1 MAEKKKV
8 KHEKASMSVGER
20 VIPNPK
26 GIKPENDTDVVAAP
40 KMESLRST
48 ATEGAA
54 TYNIENSQGNSAE
67 PETVRSF
74 KKGTPYVP
82 RTGFYQLHEGEAVIP
97 KEKNTMNSSEAMGGI
112 TKGSKKPRKALKSM
126 KVHATDNG
134 RHVVTHEHHHSE
146 HHKDESHAM
155 SSMEELMKHMTDNA
169 PKIEPQAPGADE
181 SEAAPSGG
189 PAPAGPAPTPGM

>member
-1 MAEKKKV
+1 MADKKK
-8 KHEKASMSVGER
+8 KDKSHISPKMER

-26 GIKPENDTDVVAAP
+26 GVKPEVDTDVVAAP

-48 ATEGAA
+48 ATDGNA

-97 KEKNTMNSSEAMGGI
+97 KEKNPMNPFDKI
-112 TKGSKKPRKALKSM
+112 TAGDKKPRKALKSI

-134 RHVVTHEHHHSE
+134 RHVVTHEHHSPE
-146 HHKDESHAM
+146 HKDTTHAM
-155 SSMEELMKHMTDNA
+155 SSVDELMKHMSDNV
-169 PKIEPQAPGADE
+169 PKIESQAPSPDEQESAGA
-181 SEAAPSGG
+181 AG
-189 PAPAGPAPTPGM
+189 PAPAGPAPGM